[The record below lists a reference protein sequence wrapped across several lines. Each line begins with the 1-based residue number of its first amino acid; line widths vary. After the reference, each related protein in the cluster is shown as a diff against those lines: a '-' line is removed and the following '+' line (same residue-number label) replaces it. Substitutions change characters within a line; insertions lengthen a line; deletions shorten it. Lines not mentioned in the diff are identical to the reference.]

1 MSITENIRKIIHI
14 DMDAFFASVEQRDFP
29 AFKGKPLA
37 VGGSSLR
44 GVVAAASYEARKY
57 GVRSA
62 MPSVQAKKLCPH
74 LIFVKGRMD
83 VYKEVSQQ
91 VREIFYEYT
100 DLVEPL
106 SIDEA
111 YLDVSFNKKGLAFAM
126 KIAMELKQK
135 IREITQLTASAG
147 ISYNKF
153 LAKTASGM
161 NKPDGFT
168 VILPEEAESFLEK
181 LPIEKFYGI
190 GKVTAKKMHNVGI
203 ISGFDLK
210 SRSLNELIKRFG
222 KSGRF
227 YYDIVRGKDEREVDP
242 ERIRK
247 SISVER
253 TFSQN
258 LNTRTELMQSIDD
271 LAEKLFER
279 IQKSQAYGHTL
290 TLKIKYEDFSIHTRN
305 VTAPKVFQD
314 VGQII
319 QFAKSLLIHIDLEH
333 HQVRLLGIGISSLKA
348 SKSQKKGVQLT
359 FDF

>member
-1 MSITENIRKIIHI
+1 
-14 DMDAFFASVEQRDFP
+14 MDAFFASVEQRDFP
-29 AFKGKPLA
+29 ALQGKPVA
-37 VGGSSLR
+37 VGGGSLR

-74 LIFVKGRMD
+74 LIFVKGRME

-91 VREIFYEYT
+91 VREIFYDYT

-111 YLDVSFNKKGLAFAM
+111 YLDVSTNKKGIGSAM
-126 KIAMELKQK
+126 KIAMEIRQK
-135 IREITQLTASAG
+135 IKEKTQLTASAG

-168 VILPEEAESFLEK
+168 VILPEEAEAFLEK

-190 GKVTAKKMHNVGI
+190 GKVTARKMHNLNIRTGL
-203 ISGFDLK
+203 DLK
-210 SRSLNELIKRFG
+210 TRTSLELMRRFG

-227 YYDIVRGKDEREVDP
+227 YYDIVRGNDQRIVNP

-253 TFSQN
+253 TYAQDMST
-258 LNTRTELMQSIDD
+258 LTELMESVEE

-279 IQKSQAYGHTL
+279 MLKSQAFGHTL

-305 VTAPKVFQD
+305 TTVKSAFQD
-314 VGQII
+314 ASQIV
-319 QFAKSLLIHIDLEH
+319 QSAQNLLFHIDLAQH
-333 HQVRLLGIGISSLKA
+333 NVRLLGLGISSLKV
-348 SKSQKKGVQLT
+348 SKIPTDGLQLT
-359 FDF
+359 LDF

>member
-1 MSITENIRKIIHI
+1 
-14 DMDAFFASVEQRDFP
+14 MDAFFASVEQRDFP
-29 AFKGKPLA
+29 VLKGKPLA

-74 LIFVKGRMD
+74 LIFVKGRME
-83 VYKEVSQQ
+83 VYREISQQ

-111 YLDVSFNKKGLAFAM
+111 YLDVSNNKKKIGSAM
-126 KIAMELKQK
+126 KVALEIKQK
-135 IREITQLTASAG
+135 IKEKTRLTASAG
-147 ISYNKF
+147 VSFNKF

-168 VILPEEAESFLEK
+168 VILPEEAQEFLEK

-190 GKVTAKKMHNVGI
+190 GKVTAKKMHNAGI
-203 ISGFDLK
+203 KTGCDLK
-210 SRSLNELIKRFG
+210 NKSLNELIKRFG
-222 KSGRF
+222 KNGRF
-227 YYDIVRGKDEREVDP
+227 YYDIVRGKDDREVNP
-242 ERIRK
+242 ERVRK

-253 TFSQN
+253 TFSHD
-258 LNTRTELMQSIDD
+258 LCTKAELFQSIED

-279 IQKSQAYGHTL
+279 IQKTQSYGYTL

-305 VTAPKVFQD
+305 VTAPFLFQD
-314 VGQII
+314 ADSIL
-319 QFAKSLLIHIDLEH
+319 QFAQSLLTHVDLDH

-348 SKSQKKGVQLT
+348 SKSQKKGKQLA